1 MVPSWGTECTDG
13 GPVRLEAL
21 LVRAAA
27 AAAAGPAPA
36 GPALVSVAPVAACAA
51 AVAADTVLQSLALVR
66 LCCFD
71 TVGLSLHRILRE
83 ILPCTWW

>member
-1 MVPSWGTECTDG
+1 MVPSWDTECTDG

-27 AAAAGPAPA
+27 AAAA